1 MNLSN
6 VSQIQSG
13 IQTFTIDRVPDTEV
27 KILQDLG
34 DRLELNVLVR
44 EEEYHYEIDL
54 ELEAVSRPSRAS
66 LELPDRRCFTV
77 VGNPYFDTVE
87 VNQDSD
93 KSSLPEYIYWSC
105 FESEHGLPRILIA
118 N

>member
-6 VSQIQSG
+6 VSQVQSN
-13 IQTFTIDRVPDTEV
+13 IQTLIIDGVPDTEV

-34 DRLELNVLVR
+34 DRRELNVLVR

-66 LELPDRRCFTV
+66 LELPDRCCFSV
-77 VGNPYFDTVE
+77 VGNP
-87 VNQDSD
+87 
-93 KSSLPEYIYWSC
+93 
-105 FESEHGLPRILIA
+105 
-118 N
+118 